1 MQENDPNNDIPFY
14 DNNSAQAAIC
24 FAGDYILYWLN
35 SSNDHRHAMTDF

>member
-1 MQENDPNNDIPFY
+1 MMNTRAPDGA
-14 DNNSAQAAIC
+14 NNSAQAAIC